1 MMPFGRL
8 SRRAERLA
16 CRSASTSGLSCSGRA
31 ERFPTS
37 LRGLTS
43 ILTYPQYWAFRLSGV
58 RANEATSLGCHTDLW
73 NFRARDFSSLV
84 DRMGWR
90 ELMAPVRRA
99 DESLGPILPE
109 IAVATGLAADTPVLC
124 GIHDSNAS
132 LLPHLIGRATP
143 FSVVSTGTWVISMA
157 IGDADIELDPAR
169 DTLVNVNAF
178 GEPVPSARFMGGRE
192 FETLLG
198 DRPAQPSDAD
208 VEAVLAEQ
216 ILLTPSVQ
224 QGSGPFAG
232 RQAEWVGGEP
242 QWASTHRGGVV
253 LSGDDDGDRTRAD
266 RGEGTDDRRR
276 PVRRQCSCSRRCW
289 RRRPVA
295 T

>member
-1 MMPFGRL
+1 
-8 SRRAERLA
+8 
-16 CRSASTSGLSCSGRA
+16 
-31 ERFPTS
+31 
-37 LRGLTS
+37 
-43 ILTYPQYWAFRLSGV
+43 
-58 RANEATSLGCHTDLW
+58 
-73 NFRARDFSSLV
+73 
-84 DRMGWR
+84 
-90 ELMAPVRRA
+90 MAPVRRA

-109 IAVATGLAADTPVLC
+109 IATATGLAADTPVLC

-157 IGDADIELDPAR
+157 IGGVDVELDPAR

-198 DRPAQPSDAD
+198 EQAAATVDAD
-208 VEAVLAEQ
+208 VEAVLSEQ

-224 QGSGPFAG
+224 QGSGPFPG

-242 QWASTHRGGVV
+242 HGRSTHRRCVV
-253 LSGDDDGDRTRAD
+253 LSGDDDGDRARAD

-276 PVRRQCSCSRRCW
+276 SVRRQRAVLENARGSDRSRRDG
-289 RRRPVA
+289 RRNERDRNQHRGIAAGERPRCAAACCVGRSDRLARSGVA
-295 T
+295 GLRRLLAPRGWAEFRS